1 MRILS
6 LKKLTP
12 LLMLILVSGCSVQSN
27 QLSSLV
33 SLINAPSLD
42 LSANSWLVRYS
53 DYESVVYAVSTSEG
67 TLFSNKTGDKVLFD
81 GWMVRKVSGL
91 GRRGLD
97 IKIDEIDEID
107 GVRTFKQG
115 TRTLASHRCQ
125 EWQSDTNSGMVSLS
139 QNCGDRLDYSNSIL
153 VLEDG
158 SILVI
163 RQIVDERYTALTLT
177 KLK

>member
-12 LLMLILVSGCSVQSN
+12 LLMLILVSGCSVQSS

-33 SLINAPSLD
+33 SLIKTPPLD

-67 TLFSNKTGDKVLFD
+67 TLFSNKAGDKVLFD

-97 IKIDEIDEID
+97 IKIDELDD
-107 GVRTFKQG
+107 VRTFNRG

-125 EWQSDTNSGMVSLS
+125 DWQREMSSGMVSLS
-139 QNCGDRLDYSNSIL
+139 QNCSGARRDYSNSIL
-153 VLEDG
+153 VLGDG
-158 SILVI
+158 SISVI

>member
-6 LKKLTP
+6 LKKL
-12 LLMLILVSGCSVQSN
+12 ILVLMFILVGGCSVQSS
-27 QLSSLV
+27 QLSGLV
-33 SLINAPSLD
+33 GLIKEPSLD

-53 DYESVVYAVSTSEG
+53 GYESVVYAVSTSEG
-67 TLFSNKTGDKVLFD
+67 TLFSNKAGDKVLFD

-97 IKIDEIDEID
+97 IKIDEVD

-115 TRTLASHRCQ
+115 TRTFASHRCQ
-125 EWQSDTNSGMVSLS
+125 EWQRETRSGMVSLS
-139 QNCGDRLDYSNSIL
+139 QNCGYLRDYRNSIL
-153 VLEDG
+153 VLQDS
-158 SILVI
+158 SISVI

>member
-12 LLMLILVSGCSVQSN
+12 LLMLILVSGCSVQSS
-27 QLSSLV
+27 QLSSLI
-33 SLINAPSLD
+33 SLVKEPSLD

-67 TLFSNKTGDKVLFD
+67 TLFSNKAGDKVLFD

-97 IKIDEIDEID
+97 IKIDELD

-115 TRTLASHRCQ
+115 ARTLASHRCQ
-125 EWQSDTNSGMVSLS
+125 EWQRETSSGMVSLS

-158 SILVI
+158 SISVI

>member
-1 MRILS
+1 MRIES
-6 LKKLTP
+6 LKKL
-12 LLMLILVSGCSVQSN
+12 LSLMLVILVSGCSVQSS
-27 QLSSLV
+27 QLDSLV
-33 SLINAPSLD
+33 SLIKEPSLD

-67 TLFSNKTGDKVLFD
+67 TLFSNKIGDKVLFD
-81 GWMVRKVSGL
+81 GWMVRKVRGL
-91 GRRGLD
+91 GRRGLN
-97 IKIDEIDEID
+97 IKIDEGA

-125 EWQSDTNSGMVSLS
+125 EWQRETSSGLVNLS
-139 QNCGDRLDYSNSIL
+139 QNCGDRRDYSNSIL

-158 SILVI
+158 SISVI

>member
-1 MRILS
+1 MRIVS
-6 LKKLTP
+6 LKKLI
-12 LLMLILVSGCSVQSN
+12 LVLMLILVSGCSVQSS
-27 QLSSLV
+27 QLSSLI
-33 SLINAPSLD
+33 SLVKAPSLD

-67 TLFSNKTGDKVLFD
+67 TLFSNKAGDKVLFD

-97 IKIDEIDEID
+97 IKIDEIDD
-107 GVRTFKQG
+107 VRTFKKG
-115 TRTLASHRCQ
+115 IRTLASHRCQ
-125 EWQSDTNSGMVSLS
+125 EWQRETSSGMVSLS

>member
-1 MRILS
+1 MRIES
-6 LKKLTP
+6 LKKLIS
-12 LLMLILVSGCSVQSN
+12 LMMVILVSGCSVQSS
-27 QLSSLV
+27 QLVSLV
-33 SLINAPSLD
+33 SLIKEPSLD

-53 DYESVVYAVSTSEG
+53 GYESVVYAVSTSEG
-67 TLFSNKTGDKVLFD
+67 TLFSNKAGDKVLFD

-97 IKIDEIDEID
+97 IKIDEIDD
-107 GVRTFKQG
+107 VRTFKQG

-125 EWQSDTNSGMVSLS
+125 EWKREMNSGLVNLS
-139 QNCGDRLDYSNSIL
+139 QNCEDLRDYSNSIL

-158 SILVI
+158 SISVI

>member
-6 LKKLTP
+6 LKKLIPILTVI
-12 LLMLILVSGCSVQSN
+12 LLSGCSLQSS
-27 QLSSLV
+27 QLSGLV
-33 SLINAPSLD
+33 GLIKKPSLD

-53 DYESVVYAVSTSEG
+53 GYESVVYAVSTADG
-67 TLFSNKTGDKVLFD
+67 TLFSNKAGDQVVFD
-81 GWMVRKVSGL
+81 GWTIRQVRGL

-97 IKIDEIDEID
+97 IKIDELDD
-107 GVRTFKQG
+107 VRTFKLG

-125 EWQSDTNSGMVSLS
+125 EWRREVSSGMVNLS
-139 QNCGDRLDYSNSIL
+139 QSCGDRRDYSNSIL

-158 SILVI
+158 SISVI

>member
-6 LKKLTP
+6 IKKLIP
-12 LLMLILVSGCSVQSN
+12 ILVLILVSGCSVQSS
-27 QLSSLV
+27 QLSGLV
-33 SLINAPSLD
+33 GLIREPSLD

-53 DYESVVYAVSTSEG
+53 GYESVVYAVSTADG
-67 TLFSNKTGDKVLFD
+67 TLFSNKAGDQVLFD
-81 GWMVRKVSGL
+81 GWTIRQVRGL

-97 IKIDEIDEID
+97 VRIDELD
-107 GVRTFKQG
+107 GARTFKQG
-115 TRTLASHRCQ
+115 ARTLASHSCQ
-125 EWQSDTNSGMVSLS
+125 EWQREMSSGMVSLS
-139 QNCGDRLDYSNSIL
+139 QSCGDRRDYSNSIL

-158 SILVI
+158 SISVI

>member
-12 LLMLILVSGCSVQSN
+12 LLMLILVSGCSVQSS

-33 SLINAPSLD
+33 SLIKEPSLD

-53 DYESVVYAVSTSEG
+53 GYESVVYAVSTSEG
-67 TLFSNKTGDKVLFD
+67 TLFSNKAGDKVLFD

-97 IKIDEIDEID
+97 IKIDEIDD
-107 GVRTFKQG
+107 VRTFNQG
-115 TRTLASHRCQ
+115 TRSLASHRCQ
-125 EWQSDTNSGMVSLS
+125 EWQRETSSGMVSLS
-139 QNCGDRLDYSNSIL
+139 QNCGDRRDYSNSIL

-158 SILVI
+158 SISVI
-163 RQIVDERYTALTLT
+163 RQIVDERYTVLTLT

>member
-1 MRILS
+1 MKTES
-6 LKKLTP
+6 LKKLIS
-12 LLMLILVSGCSVQSN
+12 LMMLILVSGCSVQSS

-33 SLINAPSLD
+33 SLIKEPSLD
-42 LSANSWLVRYS
+42 LSANRWLVRYS

-67 TLFSNKTGDKVLFD
+67 TLFSNKAGDQVLFD
-81 GWMVRKVSGL
+81 GWTIREISGL
-91 GRRGLD
+91 SRRDLD
-97 IKIDEIDEID
+97 IKIDEINGI
-107 GVRTFKQG
+107 RTFKQG

-125 EWQSDTNSGMVSLS
+125 EWQRETSSGLVNLS
-139 QNCGDRLDYSNSIL
+139 QNCGDRRDYSNSIL

-158 SILVI
+158 SISVI

>member
-1 MRILS
+1 MRIES
-6 LKKLTP
+6 LKKL
-12 LLMLILVSGCSVQSN
+12 ILVLMFILVGGCSVQSS
-27 QLSSLV
+27 QLSGLV
-33 SLINAPSLD
+33 GLIKKPSLN

-53 DYESVVYAVSTSEG
+53 GYESVVYAVSTSQG
-67 TLFSNKTGDKVLFD
+67 TLFSNKAGDRVLFD
-81 GWMVRKVSGL
+81 GWMVRKLSGL

-97 IKIDEIDEID
+97 IKIDELGD
-107 GVRTFKQG
+107 VRTFKQG
-115 TRTLASHRCQ
+115 SRTLASHRCQ
-125 EWQSDTNSGMVSLS
+125 EWQHETSSGVVSLS

-158 SILVI
+158 SISVI

>member
-1 MRILS
+1 MRIES
-6 LKKLTP
+6 LKKLIS
-12 LLMLILVSGCSVQSN
+12 LMMVILVSGCSVQSS
-27 QLSSLV
+27 QLGSLV
-33 SLINAPSLD
+33 SLIKEPSLD

-67 TLFSNKTGDKVLFD
+67 TLFSNKAGDKVLFD

-97 IKIDEIDEID
+97 IKIDEIDD
-107 GVRTFKQG
+107 VRTFKQG
-115 TRTLASHRCQ
+115 TRSLASHRCQ
-125 EWQSDTNSGMVSLS
+125 EWQREMSSGMISLS
-139 QNCGDRLDYSNSIL
+139 QNCSGVRNYSNSIL

-158 SILVI
+158 SISVI

>member
-6 LKKLTP
+6 LKKLIPILTVI
-12 LLMLILVSGCSVQSN
+12 LLSGCSVQSS
-27 QLSSLV
+27 QLSGLV
-33 SLINAPSLD
+33 GLIKKPSLD

-53 DYESVVYAVSTSEG
+53 GYESVVYAVSTSEG
-67 TLFSNKTGDKVLFD
+67 TLFSNKAGDKVLFD
-81 GWMVRKVSGL
+81 GWMVRKVSGF

-97 IKIDEIDEID
+97 IKIDELDD
-107 GVRTFKQG
+107 VRTFKQG
-115 TRTLASHRCQ
+115 ARTLASHRCQ
-125 EWQSDTNSGMVSLS
+125 EWQREMSSGMVSLS
-139 QNCGDRLDYSNSIL
+139 QSCGDRLDYSNSIL

-158 SILVI
+158 SISVI

>member
-1 MRILS
+1 MRIES
-6 LKKLTP
+6 LKKLIS
-12 LLMLILVSGCSVQSN
+12 LMMVILVSGCSVQSS
-27 QLSSLV
+27 QLGSLV
-33 SLINAPSLD
+33 SLIKEPSLD

-67 TLFSNKTGDKVLFD
+67 TLFSNKAGDKVLFD

-97 IKIDEIDEID
+97 IKIDELDD
-107 GVRTFKQG
+107 VRTFKQG
-115 TRTLASHRCQ
+115 IRTLASHRCQ
-125 EWQSDTNSGMVSLS
+125 EWQSEMNSGLVNLS
-139 QNCGDRLDYSNSIL
+139 QNCGDRRDYSNSIL

-158 SILVI
+158 SISVI